1 MKITMRR
8 SFTLSAA
15 VIIGSATILGGCTLI
30 PSRFTLTPTPTP
42 EPTPSEQTSSF
53 PPPVAPTTIATQSA
67 VPTATA
73 SATTKGGIVKGAIT
87 TQTPAPKTT
96 TSTKTVTKTVSNLY
110 DTSFDSWTI
119 TNFPG
124 QHYEKEL
131 ILYNKSDKKVLYA
144 VRAADKYSDTVPVSV
159 NGSFEATGEILPLAS
174 TVVKLK
180 AYSSDKTPSFNTNV
194 AINFV
199 SSTNQILATR
209 TVKVTAYTPVGDRT
223 TLNTHKDGDKTG
235 NASVN
240 VTYAPNKSFPIRLV
254 NKHSYKVKWNARFQS
269 SEADGRLVISAKS
282 GTIEPGEYW
291 DTDIHFTSKD
301 IGPMT
306 QAILEVTFERENGD
320 SKEVKTLTI
329 NVSR

>member
-1 MKITMRR
+1 MRR
-8 SFTLSAA
+8 SLILSTA

-42 EPTPSEQTSSF
+42 EPTPSEQAPSF

-73 SATTKGGIVKGAIT
+73 SATTKGGIVKGAT
-87 TQTPAPKTT
+87 TATPKTT
-96 TSTKTVTKTVSNLY
+96 TPAKTVTKTVSSLY

-144 VRAADKYSDTVPVSV
+144 VRAADRYSDTVPVSV

-194 AINFV
+194 TVNFV
-199 SSTNQILATR
+199 SPTNQILATR

-223 TLNTHKDGDKTG
+223 TLETHTDADKTG
-235 NASVN
+235 NATMT

-282 GTIEPGEYW
+282 GTIEPGGFW
-291 DTDIHFTSKD
+291 DTDIHFTSQD
-301 IGPMT
+301 IGFMT
-306 QAILEVTFERENGD
+306 QAILEVTFERESGG
-320 SKEVKTLTI
+320 SQEVKTITI
-329 NVSR
+329 NVNR